1 MKKMTRNEFLKMIG
15 SGVALFAI
23 TTVLAPS
30 TFAANPNP
38 VIIKDV
44 NKVIQNPL
52 PLSFY
57 GIKPEIVPFSN
68 ELSEVKTQTKKAYL
82 SIAGDY
88 LGTVTL
94 QYQIIIAGGRPQFAY
109 DTVKLGYDFT
119 SSTSYYSIGSPSV
132 DFTGDKI
139 TVYFPAQFGLLIDE
153 AIVEFTPY

>member
-23 TTVLAPS
+23 STVLAPS

-57 GIKPEIVPFSN
+57 
-68 ELSEVKTQTKKAYL
+68 
-82 SIAGDY
+82 
-88 LGTVTL
+88 
-94 QYQIIIAGGRPQFAY
+94 
-109 DTVKLGYDFT
+109 
-119 SSTSYYSIGSPSV
+119 
-132 DFTGDKI
+132 
-139 TVYFPAQFGLLIDE
+139 
-153 AIVEFTPY
+153 

>member
-23 TTVLAPS
+23 STVLAPS

-57 GIKPEIVPFSN
+57 GIKPEIVHFLMN
-68 ELSEVKTQTKKAYL
+68 FRK
-82 SIAGDY
+82 
-88 LGTVTL
+88 
-94 QYQIIIAGGRPQFAY
+94 
-109 DTVKLGYDFT
+109 
-119 SSTSYYSIGSPSV
+119 
-132 DFTGDKI
+132 
-139 TVYFPAQFGLLIDE
+139 
-153 AIVEFTPY
+153 